1 MPTGPAIID
10 RHGTKGVAVGC
21 IFSTRA
27 CGRVHAV
34 LPCQTVG
41 LRVPL
46 GKGRLRPRVR
56 PINSSNAESD
66 FRHLISVLEFAY
78 VSYHGLSTG

>member
-21 IFSTRA
+21 ILSTPRLRS
-27 CGRVHAV
+27 G
-34 LPCQTVG
+34 PCSPCETVG

-78 VSYHGLSTG
+78 V

>member
-1 MPTGPAIID
+1 
-10 RHGTKGVAVGC
+10 
-21 IFSTRA
+21 
-27 CGRVHAV
+27 
-34 LPCQTVG
+34 
-41 LRVPL
+41 
-46 GKGRLRPRVR
+46 LRPRVR